1 MPSKINMLPFHT
13 FKPELQLKNFVK
25 TSCSSADRESSPS
38 LMILFHMPD
47 RWSLN
52 TTRKS
57 KKKKL
62 NTIFLSVS
70 IKRFINKGDVSSES
84 LTRNIG
90 YFELKQIYSDLNL
103 SSFFNKICEGRR
115 ITFDSNAINMT
126 LSVLRVLDPGSKQ
139 QHHQKEYECLLL

>member
-1 MPSKINMLPFHT
+1 MVAEYNQKIKEEKVEFN
-13 FKPELQLKNFVK
+13 
-25 TSCSSADRESSPS
+25 
-38 LMILFHMPD
+38 I
-47 RWSLN
+47 
-52 TTRKS
+52 
-57 KKKKL
+57 
-62 NTIFLSVS
+62 SVS
-70 IKRFINKGDVSSES
+70 FDEKVINKGDVSSES

-90 YFELKQIYSDLNL
+90 YFELKQIYSDHNL